1 MIDEDLYQQ
10 AADELNTDKR
20 RPHLWAR
27 ACALA
32 SDDHDEARFL
42 YTNLRVEELLA
53 EREIAASKP
62 GASSIDEADQIL
74 GLTPLDDTFAGE
86 DIPSSVST
94 PAGVDAPDAAADGLF
109 LEPLNPDA
117 FDEPGANAIPDP
129 LLKDPDADLM
139 EDYVAENHELLDDT
153 YASNEFADTEM
164 ELDSSRV
171 ELEDT
176 SKLDTTN
183 AISSDFSQNNL
194 SHSNDDLSATFD
206 DEFHKD
212 TAQLVD
218 NIDLTGPLGEQAL
231 QASTDDLPV
240 DNTALPAAV
249 TDSPLTVDGDSINSD
264 TETSDYPL
272 AHASDLTQSNLDVL
286 EAHNNEL
293 DSMLE
298 NTKYDQ
304 NKPATPDDEAD
315 WLEAPV
321 EPADPPDT
329 PRESREPL
337 ILEQDPLTDE
347 LTRQADELDID
358 SKSDETA
365 DFSQKIAEQLAADDR
380 FPDHVDNAEVNEALG
395 SDLDDR
401 FVAPD
406 QVSEHTESAQDATAP
421 ETLPAAAAIAAT
433 SAAAVGA
440 TGLSGSRQPNSADI
454 EGYEHDDAGIE
465 HMFPLDLTPGRSGKE
480 YAIYRRDN
488 RAQAVKKGVS
498 WSALFLT
505 LPYLLYRQLFGTA
518 LAYVALWIVA
528 IGGLVLAGLAWM
540 DAGAEVTPVVQA
552 CTIGFGLLAFI
563 GLLYLPFRY
572 GNQWRANKLENRGFD
587 LVARA
592 KGKNPGRAI
601 ARARRHS
608 ALGS

>member
-53 EREIAASKP
+53 ERENASNKP
-62 GASSIDEADQIL
+62 GASSIEEADQTL

-86 DIPSSVST
+86 EIPSSVSS
-94 PAGVDAPDAAADGLF
+94 PAGVDAPDVSADGLS
-109 LEPLNPDA
+109 LEPLNSDA
-117 FDEPGANAIPDP
+117 FDELSANEINDP
-129 LLKDPDADLM
+129 LLNDPDADLM
-139 EDYVAENHELLDDT
+139 EDYVPENHELLDDT
-153 YASNEFADTEM
+153 YASDEFADTEM
-164 ELDSSRV
+164 EIDNSKIELDDTNKLDSSN
-171 ELEDT
+171 T
-176 SKLDTTN
+176 
-183 AISSDFSQNNL
+183 ISSDFSQNNL

-218 NIDLTGPLGEQAL
+218 NIDLTQPSGEQAL
-231 QASTDDLPV
+231 QGSIADLPG
-240 DNTALPAAV
+240 DNSALPESA
-249 TDSPLTVDGDSINSD
+249 TDSALTVDGDSNNNDI
-264 TETSDYPL
+264 ETSEYSP
-272 AHASDLTQSNLDVL
+272 ANTHDLTQSNLDVL

-298 NTKYDQ
+298 NKNQDQ
-304 NKPATPDDEAD
+304 LGASEDEAD
-315 WLEAPV
+315 WLDAPV
-321 EPADPPDT
+321 EPADLPYT
-329 PRESREPL
+329 AREGREPL
-337 ILEQDPLTDE
+337 ILEEDPLTDE
-347 LTRQADELDID
+347 LSRQADELDID
-358 SKSDETA
+358 RNSDDTA
-365 DFSQKIAEQLAADDR
+365 DFSQQIAKQLAEDDR
-380 FPDHVDNAEVNEALG
+380 FPDRVPEAEANENLV
-395 SDLDDR
+395 SDLEDR
-401 FVAPD
+401 FVESD
-406 QVSEHTESAQDATAP
+406 QVSEHAESTHDASEP
-421 ETLPAAAAIAAT
+421 DTLPAAAAIAAT
-433 SAAAVGA
+433 SAVAAGA
-440 TGLSGSRQPNSADI
+440 TDFSNSHQHGSS
-454 EGYEHDDAGIE
+454 DATEERELDSVGIE
-465 HMFPLDLTPGRSGKE
+465 HTFPLDLTPGRSGKE

-488 RAQAVKKGVS
+488 QAQAVKKGVS

-528 IGGLVLAGLAWM
+528 IGGLVLSVLAWM
-540 DAGAEVTPVVQA
+540 DAGADVTPVVQA
-552 CTIGFGLLAFI
+552 CTVGFGLLAFI

-592 KGKNPGRAI
+592 KGRNPGRAI